1 MGRSRYKITDNTAP
15 HFVTFTV
22 LHWIPIF
29 TNPATVNIIFNSL
42 KFLQKEGL
50 KINAFVI
57 LENHMHFILQS
68 DNLSKDIQR
77 LKSFTAKKIIN
88 FLQQKNIKTILEQ
101 LAFYKKSHKNQTHY
115 QLWQE
120 GCHPEIISTVGMMRQ
135 KIQYIHDNPVK
146 RGYVDFSEHWRYS
159 SYRNYFIVVQFQ
171 VPLGSI
177 L

>member
-1 MGRSRYKITDNTAP
+1 
-15 HFVTFTV
+15 
-22 LHWIPIF
+22 
-29 TNPATVNIIFNSL
+29 
-42 KFLQKEGL
+42 
-50 KINAFVI
+50 VI

-120 GCHPEIISTVGMMRQ
+120 GCHPEIISSLCKIKCIWFSKITKALIFKPSFCKNFRLLKIILTVAGLV
-135 KIQYIHDNPVK
+135 KIGIQSLIRCRK
-146 RGYVDFSEHWRYS
+146 ME
-159 SYRNYFIVVQFQ
+159 
-171 VPLGSI
+171 
-177 L
+177 